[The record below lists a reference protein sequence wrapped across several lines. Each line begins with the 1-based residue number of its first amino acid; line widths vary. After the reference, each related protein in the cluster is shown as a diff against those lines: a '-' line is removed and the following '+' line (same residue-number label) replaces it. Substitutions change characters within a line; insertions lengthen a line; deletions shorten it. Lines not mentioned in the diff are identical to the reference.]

1 MAITMSTS
9 CARFFDLQELVDLLM
24 TKLEQDNISRFACTC
39 RAMHMCCTPSLFRH
53 LDFKYRGDKMTLDLG
68 FAELVNY
75 YYCVLAFEEIDS
87 QSTTKQRCATTDLD
101 AAASCPHLSSDSL
114 ATHDALDPST
124 LGMAISRL
132 SKIKRFELGVE
143 RHRNDWSQVVLH
155 ILSRCQSSIEHFSMS
170 CVDEDISLR
179 CFPLPKHSGP
189 GEDENLDVMAALTR
203 QEPLNNLEELMMG
216 GMEDREMAAIIDI
229 DVRSLLEDYPNIKKF
244 VLPTIARHHD
254 SDAIGE
260 FIGKECSKIEELS
273 YGSYRSEA
281 RGSLAFRLMGAL
293 PAQQLTGLRHHGSIS
308 SINESV
314 FNIAIQQHSTTL
326 RSIEIDGGTGTS
338 KLSGSIIFTCHSLEK
353 LIINYKEGLGY

>member
-1 MAITMSTS
+1 MFAL
-9 CARFFDLQELVDLLM
+9 ARNVR
-24 TKLEQDNISRFACTC
+24 NVR
-39 RAMHMCCTPSLFRH
+39 
-53 LDFKYRGDKMTLDLG
+53 TLDLG

-101 AAASCPHLSSDSL
+101 AAASCPHL
-114 ATHDALDPST
+114 
-124 LGMAISRL
+124 
-132 SKIKRFELGVE
+132 
-143 RHRNDWSQVVLH
+143 
-155 ILSRCQSSIEHFSMS
+155 
-170 CVDEDISLR
+170 
-179 CFPLPKHSGP
+179 GP

-281 RGSLAFRLMGAL
+281 RGSLAFRLMEAL

-314 FNIAIQQHSTTL
+314 FKIAIQQHSTTL

>member
-9 CARFFDLQELVDLLM
+9 CARFFDLQELIGLLM
-24 TKLEQDNISRFACTC
+24 TKLEQDNISRFARTC

-53 LDFKYRGDKMTLDLG
+53 LDFKYRGDKMLTSVPSMFALARNVRNVRTLDLG

-75 YYCVLAFEEIDS
+75 YYC
-87 QSTTKQRCATTDLD
+87 
-101 AAASCPHLSSDSL
+101 
-114 ATHDALDPST
+114 PST

-132 SKIKRFELGVE
+132 SKIKRFELVVE
-143 RHRNDWSQVVLH
+143 CHRNDWSQVVLH
-155 ILSRCQSSIEHFSMS
+155 ILSRYQSSIEHFSMS
-170 CVDEDISLR
+170 CVDEDIGLR

-229 DVRSLLEDYPNIKKF
+229 DVRSLLEDYPNIKTF

-281 RGSLAFRLMGAL
+281 RGSLAFRLMEAL

-314 FNIAIQQHSTTL
+314 FKIAIQQHSTTL

-353 LIINYKEGLGY
+353 LIINCKEGLGY